1 VNRFNKALAV
11 MMLLGAAP
19 ASFGSCNVSVTSLSF
34 GAYDVFDPLPNDSMA
49 TIQVSCDFSVQV
61 GNPDVVVAI
70 GPSLTSGGFYP
81 RQMRTASGD
90 RLNYNLFIDPGAT
103 IIWGDGVAG
112 GEIVKLKNMKN
123 KTATLQVYG
132 RLPAGQ
138 DVGVGSY
145 TDSVT
150 VFLDW

>member
-1 VNRFNKALAV
+1 
-11 MMLLGAAP
+11 
-19 ASFGSCNVSVTSLSF
+19 
-34 GAYDVFDPLPNDSMA
+34 
-49 TIQVSCDFSVQV
+49 
-61 GNPDVVVAI
+61 
-70 GPSLTSGGFYP
+70 
-81 RQMRTASGD
+81 
-90 RLNYNLFIDPGAT
+90 
-103 IIWGDGVAG
+103 